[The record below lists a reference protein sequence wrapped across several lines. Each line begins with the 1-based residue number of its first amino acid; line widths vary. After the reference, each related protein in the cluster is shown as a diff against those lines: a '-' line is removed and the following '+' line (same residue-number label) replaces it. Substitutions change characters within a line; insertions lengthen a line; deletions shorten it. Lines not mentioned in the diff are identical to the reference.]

1 MSEAPVTQPRRNPE
15 NRLQDPS
22 RSTRFRIRIDAL
34 GRIVPELEPVT
45 DHDRDAAT
53 R

>member
-1 MSEAPVTQPRRNPE
+1 MSEARVTQPRRNSE
-15 NRLQDPS
+15 TRLQDPA

-34 GRIVPELEPVT
+34 GRIVPELELVT